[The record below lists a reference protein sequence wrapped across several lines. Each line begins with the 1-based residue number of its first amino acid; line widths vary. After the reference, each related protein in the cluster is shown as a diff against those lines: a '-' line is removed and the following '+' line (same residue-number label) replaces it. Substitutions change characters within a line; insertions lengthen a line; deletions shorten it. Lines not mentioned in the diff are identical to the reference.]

1 MATEDA
7 STIDEYGSVVSSPAP
22 STSDIGTATI
32 FPRLGFLGTDSA
44 SMLGDSHVGG
54 APSGSSSSSSSG
66 TGTSRSY
73 NTPRTASKLPKLAET
88 PTGTSTTSLVRSLP
102 GARPRA
108 TRFPISK
115 SSTTSGSYATPDEK
129 ENVPDSSS
137 SESYVTAS
145 ERTPGKSHRPGS
157 SATSGPLSVTQDNAL
172 LGDDQDTEA
181 PLTEI
186 MSVQTNSSHGD
197 EDLHDSHRSRL
208 TRADSYYTS
217 TSAGL
222 ARSRSVGGDSTYSTI
237 AYDVCISSDISELT
251 PVSGSSTEHTPTPQP
266 SPLTLS
272 SPYVSAPEPATPISS
287 IGSIPT
293 LLSESIYATAERVD
307 SSSEYSTANRW
318 PSSTEYSTVPLASPS
333 HHTPTL
339 SPMSSSVSVAPV
351 PTPSWRSPT
360 PLSAQSPLIVQAKSP
375 SHRSLSPASSRSRSA
390 SIPQLATPSHRSATP
405 SSSRSISVAQLPTP
419 GAPGTPSVHHVS
431 SAQGTPTPSVIG
443 TIPDATSDIAATS
456 DSPSSESSVTPTQS
470 RTMSLASRSV
480 TPSPMS
486 TPRKVTSSHT
496 SVTKSS
502 ISHLPQSPTVTSVSS
517 LSSTSVSSI
526 TASPLPTPLST
537 SSRSLSSV
545 TTSLRTPNSF
555 LMPPVPPP
563 SSTRSTRTRPVS
575 EASYAASNSG
585 QSMSSSQFDYTP
597 SAISIG
603 LPPIEEDY
611 DSSVFG
617 PSIGSSEGGHYEVV
631 LVDSSDGKSSI
642 TRSTRS
648 TSVPIQSSPSM
659 ASTPSAFRDTFSG
672 SSLSRSESVSSM
684 SSLRSSIFLP
694 SRSSSIRSIMAPPT
708 ESEARTPRSPTVSV
722 TMTPA
727 QSFHPSFRDDL
738 STVPSEEEQA
748 LATASAPMEII
759 THDVN
764 RLLEYLDGV
773 DRQRVAEHDDVKD
786 QLDRVEDELKKLADF
801 VRKEAAKSPPRPVI
815 IPAPSPPLPPLPD
828 PTEDV
833 VMHHAPK
840 PAVILLDPPESPLRL
855 SSGSVTESIQWLS
868 SPSSISEGLPIPFQ
882 ESTRAASS
890 VIPSSMTKSVSLH
903 SSGASADHS
912 LGPLDSISQRSE
924 LLGKSDTQSER
935 SLPLE
940 LSGSEGLVP
949 LGPSEVGSQ
958 RSASLRPSDSVSQR
972 SESLAPS
979 DSASHLSVSRQL
991 SGLARSAPPGSELSR
1006 SLSVEQSESGV
1017 ISHSPSSPLHDVM
1030 SISSEQESGTPE
1042 STNILLAPPPSAGS
1056 TPPASVPSGSRAQT
1070 PLSTPPRT
1078 RGNTPDID
1086 IVSASGR
1093 GSPARSD
1100 ITLRQG
1106 VSNAQLRDMLN
1117 DLRRQTDKLMDQQN
1131 KTNDA
1136 IEELQNRPPIQ
1147 LPALPPSQPT
1157 PRRSPYADLLSQIAD
1172 TLRDIVE
1179 AGEAARELPLESDAT
1194 ETETESIAET
1204 EDTGATLQLNN
1215 LQNRLQDVLGMPA
1228 PPQPIVPLSSVRPT
1242 SKESLTPTESVSRS
1256 SPPPASLY
1264 EQHIADFPRIRRP
1277 IPRRGRLMRSPS
1289 PRLVERPG
1297 TAPVPSAPMWGR
1309 VRPIMMTT
1317 RTPPPPVQVE
1327 SESTPTQ
1334 TYQRPLSELLE
1345 DSGPDLD
1352 LLKLLQ
1358 ERRRQRRGGDG
1369 TYIPGGNEPVEEVL
1383 EIPPRPDSA
1392 PVEFGFQDEPIT
1404 APWYRDRPGR
1414 TKPETLLADPVHDEP
1429 SEASTPTRTPILI
1442 PREPQFSRP
1451 IIPLGELPSTASYA
1465 EMLALLRQ
1473 NELMQ
1478 RHQTEQQNELVRY
1491 LHDLNGWLARDV
1503 SNRQLELQGVEDRI
1517 THLQNALA
1525 NRLTAP
1531 CQYFFLDC
1539 PLFKSHLCFRS
1550 CIVCC
1555 RTRTS
1560 GPATLTQTG
1569 CCVRRA

>member
-1 MATEDA
+1 PLRIGNLWYLHVHTGDERFRWIKCKAVLFRSQLQLTWVEAGGGKAIIGLDLLNCHEVRSVPSPSHTSAWDDIGNVAARAQALDEGPDSRIGELCPFQMLYEDGVERLGAGSPRERVRWVAAIWDALNRASIPSRSSSPVPSVGTIPSQRSSQRSGGSGSGSRNGSASTVFIPADEDIPDIGSTISSLTRSSVPSVSHTSSSGSYQTGTRPRSLDDASIVSHELLSPSDPRIAIAPSRSSSLRRTSSMTDLDEYASVVSPESDILSRSEHPLASSRISSSAGSLGVPGTIQSSVSSRSSPGRPLPGLPPLSSIPSMPSLRSERSSEVSTWHQAATSITGTAVSKYESASSATSARSPDASTDVGRYETASGSLPPHSISTVTPIAPTRPTYPLPPKSADQRSSISTASFLTAPGFSGSRSSESFYNPNDAGPVRRIRAGKASSVYSLTSINEQERHRMATEDA

-54 APSGSSSSSSSG
+54 APSGSSSSSSNG

-129 ENVPDSSS
+129 ENVPDSSL

-251 PVSGSSTEHTPTPQP
+251 PVSGSSTEHTSTPQP

-611 DSSVFG
+611 DSS
-617 PSIGSSEGGHYEVV
+617 
-631 LVDSSDGKSSI
+631 
-642 TRSTRS
+642 
-648 TSVPIQSSPSM
+648 
-659 ASTPSAFRDTFSG
+659 
-672 SSLSRSESVSSM
+672 
-684 SSLRSSIFLP
+684 
-694 SRSSSIRSIMAPPT
+694 
-708 ESEARTPRSPTVSV
+708 
-722 TMTPA
+722 
-727 QSFHPSFRDDL
+727 
-738 STVPSEEEQA
+738 
-748 LATASAPMEII
+748 
-759 THDVN
+759 
-764 RLLEYLDGV
+764 
-773 DRQRVAEHDDVKD
+773 
-786 QLDRVEDELKKLADF
+786 
-801 VRKEAAKSPPRPVI
+801 
-815 IPAPSPPLPPLPD
+815 
-828 PTEDV
+828 
-833 VMHHAPK
+833 
-840 PAVILLDPPESPLRL
+840 
-855 SSGSVTESIQWLS
+855 
-868 SPSSISEGLPIPFQ
+868 
-882 ESTRAASS
+882 
-890 VIPSSMTKSVSLH
+890 
-903 SSGASADHS
+903 
-912 LGPLDSISQRSE
+912 
-924 LLGKSDTQSER
+924 
-935 SLPLE
+935 
-940 LSGSEGLVP
+940 
-949 LGPSEVGSQ
+949 
-958 RSASLRPSDSVSQR
+958 
-972 SESLAPS
+972 
-979 DSASHLSVSRQL
+979 
-991 SGLARSAPPGSELSR
+991 
-1006 SLSVEQSESGV
+1006 
-1017 ISHSPSSPLHDVM
+1017 
-1030 SISSEQESGTPE
+1030 
-1042 STNILLAPPPSAGS
+1042 
-1056 TPPASVPSGSRAQT
+1056 
-1070 PLSTPPRT
+1070 
-1078 RGNTPDID
+1078 
-1086 IVSASGR
+1086 
-1093 GSPARSD
+1093 
-1100 ITLRQG
+1100 
-1106 VSNAQLRDMLN
+1106 
-1117 DLRRQTDKLMDQQN
+1117 
-1131 KTNDA
+1131 
-1136 IEELQNRPPIQ
+1136 
-1147 LPALPPSQPT
+1147 
-1157 PRRSPYADLLSQIAD
+1157 
-1172 TLRDIVE
+1172 
-1179 AGEAARELPLESDAT
+1179 
-1194 ETETESIAET
+1194 
-1204 EDTGATLQLNN
+1204 
-1215 LQNRLQDVLGMPA
+1215 
-1228 PPQPIVPLSSVRPT
+1228 
-1242 SKESLTPTESVSRS
+1242 
-1256 SPPPASLY
+1256 
-1264 EQHIADFPRIRRP
+1264 
-1277 IPRRGRLMRSPS
+1277 
-1289 PRLVERPG
+1289 
-1297 TAPVPSAPMWGR
+1297 
-1309 VRPIMMTT
+1309 
-1317 RTPPPPVQVE
+1317 
-1327 SESTPTQ
+1327 
-1334 TYQRPLSELLE
+1334 
-1345 DSGPDLD
+1345 
-1352 LLKLLQ
+1352 
-1358 ERRRQRRGGDG
+1358 
-1369 TYIPGGNEPVEEVL
+1369 
-1383 EIPPRPDSA
+1383 
-1392 PVEFGFQDEPIT
+1392 
-1404 APWYRDRPGR
+1404 
-1414 TKPETLLADPVHDEP
+1414 
-1429 SEASTPTRTPILI
+1429 
-1442 PREPQFSRP
+1442 
-1451 IIPLGELPSTASYA
+1451 
-1465 EMLALLRQ
+1465 
-1473 NELMQ
+1473 
-1478 RHQTEQQNELVRY
+1478 
-1491 LHDLNGWLARDV
+1491 
-1503 SNRQLELQGVEDRI
+1503 
-1517 THLQNALA
+1517 
-1525 NRLTAP
+1525 
-1531 CQYFFLDC
+1531 
-1539 PLFKSHLCFRS
+1539 
-1550 CIVCC
+1550 
-1555 RTRTS
+1555 
-1560 GPATLTQTG
+1560 
-1569 CCVRRA
+1569 